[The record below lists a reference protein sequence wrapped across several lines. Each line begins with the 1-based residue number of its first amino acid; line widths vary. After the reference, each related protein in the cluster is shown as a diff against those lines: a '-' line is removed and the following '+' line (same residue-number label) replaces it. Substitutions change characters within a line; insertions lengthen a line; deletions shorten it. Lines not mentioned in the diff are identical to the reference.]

1 MSYKFI
7 NDHHA
12 EAAAIFCIDFRF
24 KDATLKFINQEL
36 KLKKVDLIA
45 LAGASK
51 TIADSKDL
59 AHKKTVFDQLEVS
72 TKLHNI
78 KNIILIDHL
87 DCGAY
92 GGLNAFDN
100 NPEKEKKEH
109 IKNLN
114 KAKKILD
121 KKYKRVKVKLFFADL
136 ENNKIIFE
144 KI

>member
-1 MSYKFI
+1 MPYKFI
-7 NDHHA
+7 NEHHA

-24 KDATLKFINQEL
+24 KDATIKFISQEL
-36 KLKKVDLIA
+36 KMKKVDLIA

-51 TIADSKDL
+51 TIANPKDL

-78 KNIILIDHL
+78 KEIILIDHL

-92 GGLNAFDN
+92 GGLKAFDN

-109 IKNLN
+109 FKNLN
-114 KAKKILD
+114 KAKAILE
-121 KKYKRVKVKLFFADL
+121 KKYKGVKVKLFFA
-136 ENNKIIFE
+136 NIKSNKIIFE
-144 KI
+144 KA